1 MSAVTAAYVVF
12 MSEKSSDTTT
22 ADAVIDPST
31 RCRLVLVVSGEN
43 ARVFA
48 SDPELLMSAGDIAS
62 IILDAG
68 DLDEVEFQEMISP
81 IVSAAHNND
90 IAVIV
95 VGQTRVAGRVGA
107 DGLQLGQD
115 PDAVREAVE
124 KYAPQMMVGAGN
136 VKTRHNALV
145 LGELQ
150 PDYLMFGKPGGDIR
164 LEPHPKNVD
173 LANWWSSMVEIPCI
187 LLGGTKLES
196 VIEVAQSGADFV
208 ALEKAIFSSEE
219 GHATEAEIVQRIR
232 GANRLLDEHAPQF
245 ELFEG

>member
-12 MSEKSSDTTT
+12 MSEKSSDTSST
-22 ADAVIDPST
+22 DAVIDPST
-31 RCRLVLVVSGEN
+31 RCRLVLVVSGGN
-43 ARVFA
+43 ASLLA
-48 SDPELLMSAGDIAS
+48 GNPESVLRSGDIAS
-62 IILDAG
+62 IIFDAD
-68 DLDEVEFQEMISP
+68 DLDEVEFQDLISP
-81 IVSAAHNND
+81 IVSVAQNNG

-115 PDAVREAVE
+115 PDAVRDAME
-124 KYAPQMMVGAGN
+124 KYSPQMMVGVGN

-150 PDYLMFGKPGGDIR
+150 PNYLMFGKPGGDIR
-164 LEPHPKNVD
+164 TEPHPKNVD

-196 VIEVAQSGADFV
+196 VIEVARSGADFV

-219 GHATEAEIVQRIR
+219 RHATEAEIVQRIR
-232 GANRLLDEHAPQF
+232 SANRLLDEHAPQF
-245 ELFEG
+245 EIFEK